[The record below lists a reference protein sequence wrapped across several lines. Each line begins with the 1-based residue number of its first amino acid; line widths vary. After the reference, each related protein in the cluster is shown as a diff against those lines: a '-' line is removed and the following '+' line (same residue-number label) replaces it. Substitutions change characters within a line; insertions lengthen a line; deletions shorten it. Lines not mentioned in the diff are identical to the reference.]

1 MSDEKLTKQVT
12 EELVRIK
19 HQHPVFVAWLEAR
32 RIFVQQRMVYEEDEV
47 KLRHW
52 QGKAQELEYILD
64 QVQRSPET
72 LNKWR
77 A

>member
-1 MSDEKLTKQVT
+1 MSEKLTKSVV

-19 HQHPVFVAWLEAR
+19 HQHPAFVAWLEAR
-32 RIFVQQRMVYEEDEV
+32 KIFVQQRLVYEEDEV

-52 QGKAQELEYILD
+52 QGKAQELDELLSQI
-64 QVQRSPET
+64 QQSPET